1 MQNVVVVWGARE
13 EKEDGEYEDEDNV
26 DGRRDGEVV
35 EVRRVSVSRV
45 TLEDES
51 APGVS
56 SSSALRMLNAN
67 HGRDKK

>member
-35 EVRRVSVSRV
+35 EVR
-45 TLEDES
+45 EGECES
-51 APGVS
+51 C
-56 SSSALRMLNAN
+56 
-67 HGRDKK
+67 DT